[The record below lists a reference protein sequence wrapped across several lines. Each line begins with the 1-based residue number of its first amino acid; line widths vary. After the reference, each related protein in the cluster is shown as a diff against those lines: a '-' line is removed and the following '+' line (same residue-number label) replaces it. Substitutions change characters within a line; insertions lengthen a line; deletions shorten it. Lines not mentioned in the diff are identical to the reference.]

1 MVRRSRSSKTKQR
14 LWSITLVV
22 AVTILIVLFRLVE
35 EIGPERAP
43 EDRWTVIRI
52 LDGDTVELLG
62 GDRLRL
68 LALDTP
74 EKNEPLHD
82 EAAALLSRLVLN
94 KAARVEFAGRRRDRY
109 GRLLGYL
116 YLDTLL
122 INKVMIDSGMGC
134 LYLFDDTDVRSQE
147 VVNMLAA
154 QQSALERK
162 VGLWGVPHT
171 PESYYIASKSSFRFH
186 RPGCRS
192 ISNMNVDN
200 SRRFSTREEAL
211 AEGLSPCRNCKP

>member
-1 MVRRSRSSKTKQR
+1 MVRRSKSKAKR
-14 LWSITLVV
+14 LLWSAALVV

-35 EIGPERAP
+35 EIGPERTP
-43 EDRWTVIRI
+43 EDRWTVVRV

-82 EAAALLSRLVLN
+82 EAAALLSRLALN
-94 KAARVEFAGRRRDRY
+94 QAARVEFAGRRRDKY

-116 YLDTLL
+116 YIDTLL

-134 LYLFDDTDVRSQE
+134 LYLFNDTDVRSKE

-154 QQSALERK
+154 QRSALERK
-162 VGLWGVPHT
+162 VGLWGVPHS
-171 PESYYIASKSSFRFH
+171 PESYYIASRSSFRFH

-192 ISNMNVDN
+192 AANMNVDN
-200 SRRFSTREEAL
+200 ARRFSTREEAL